1 MSAIRL
7 SCLASIQ
14 GPKKQ
19 PKNEHPTETAKTSST
34 QSTET
39 AKNSIIQSSTAAQES
54 SIQSTKTA
62 ARA

>member
-1 MSAIRL
+1 MSHECHPFVM
-7 SCLASIQ
+7 CLASIQ

-19 PKNEHPTETAKTSST
+19 PKNEHPTETA
-34 QSTET
+34 TET

-62 ARA
+62 PRA